1 MDLSKLWIVDIETMK
16 SAFTF
21 AIVRGDGKHES
32 VFECSFRINQFDRF
46 IKCMKYLIDNGHSM
60 VGFNNINFDYPIIHQ
75 LYKSRRK
82 YSEISGEQ
90 IAQEVYNLAQVQIDS
105 FKDGAFGNTIK
116 GEEQYVPQIDLY
128 RIWHFNNKAKATG
141 LKMLQFN
148 MRLENIE
155 DLPYGVTD
163 ELTSEQIDELKAYN
177 IHDIRSTREFL
188 LKSESQIKFREDMS
202 EKFKKDFMNADD
214 TKIGAEFFQLKLE
227 ESGIKLREMRDG
239 KMLMKQTK
247 RPVINIKDCLFKYYD
262 FKSPEFT
269 SILNWFAAQKITETK
284 GVFSDIEEH
293 NLGEV
298 AKYAVMEIKR
308 KKFKSKPSDYEMKQ
322 FQKEHPNGW
331 IEEEEL
337 KATEY
342 IFDEYGNHIMEYP
355 LDEDGS
361 PDFSK
366 KMKKKRAPKKSY
378 WGCYRVAET
387 LNVMY
392 KGFRYDF
399 GTGGIHG
406 SLENKVVRETK
417 KYAIID
423 ADVSSMYPNLSISNN
438 VYPEH
443 LTEKFCE
450 VYQNLYE
457 SRKSYAKGT
466 TENAMLKLAL
476 NGTYGKSNDK
486 YSVFYDP
493 KFTMSITINGQLS
506 LCLLAEKLHEI
517 EGLKVIQVNTDGI
530 TVAVPRDSVEHYK
543 EICDAWQKQVKLEL
557 EFAEYSKMFIR
568 DVNNYLCLYTNG
580 KTKRKG
586 AYQYEDLGYHQNQ
599 GGLVIP
605 MAAEAY
611 MLHGT
616 SVEEFIKNHKEIFD
630 FMLRVKVPRSSSL
643 VLRYENGKEV
653 PQQNICRYYPSKSG
667 GKLIKI
673 MPPLEVGQPDRELG
687 IDTQYT
693 VKTCNNMK
701 DFDGDL
707 DFDYYIKEARKLI
720 VGEQNI

>member
-1 MDLSKLWIVDIETMK
+1 METIYLRYSPAYIE
-16 SAFTF
+16 
-21 AIVRGDGKHES
+21 R
-32 VFECSFRINQFDRF
+32 
-46 IKCMKYLIDNGHSM
+46 
-60 VGFNNINFDYPIIHQ
+60 
-75 LYKSRRK
+75 YK
-82 YSEISGEQ
+82 
-90 IAQEVYNLAQVQIDS
+90 
-105 FKDGAFGNTIK
+105 
-116 GEEQYVPQIDLY
+116 
-128 RIWHFNNKAKATG
+128 
-141 LKMLQFN
+141 
-148 MRLENIE
+148 
-155 DLPYGVTD
+155 
-163 ELTSEQIDELKAYN
+163 
-177 IHDIRSTREFL
+177 
-188 LKSESQIKFREDMS
+188 
-202 EKFKKDFMNADD
+202 
-214 TKIGAEFFQLKLE
+214 
-227 ESGIKLREMRDG
+227 
-239 KMLMKQTK
+239 
-247 RPVINIKDCLFKYYD
+247 
-262 FKSPEFT
+262 
-269 SILNWFAAQKITETK
+269 
-284 GVFSDIEEH
+284 
-293 NLGEV
+293 
-298 AKYAVMEIKR
+298 VM
-308 KKFKSKPSDYEMKQ
+308 
-322 FQKEHPNGW
+322 
-331 IEEEEL
+331 
-337 KATEY
+337 
-342 IFDEYGNHIMEYP
+342 
-355 LDEDGS
+355 
-361 PDFSK
+361 
-366 KMKKKRAPKKSY
+366 
-378 WGCYRVAET
+378 
-387 LNVMY
+387 
-392 KGFRYDF
+392 
-399 GTGGIHG
+399 
-406 SLENKVVRETK
+406 
-417 KYAIID
+417 
-423 ADVSSMYPNLSISNN
+423 SSMYPNLSISNN

-506 LCLLAEKLHEI
+506 LCLLAEKLHDI

-643 VLRYENGKEV
+643 VLRYEDSKEV

-707 DFDYYIKEARKLI
+707 DFDYYVKEARKLI